1 MTARVSSGCADKQIA
16 SRMNVGHAT
25 VRFHLANAFRKLQ
38 AENRAALAA
47 RVQALLG
54 AHERRQ
60 AP

>member
-1 MTARVSSGCADKQIA
+1 
-16 SRMNVGHAT
+16 MNVSHAT